1 MAGPD
6 GYWQKTGA
14 GVRQQLKDSW
24 IQYVNGPLTVN
35 LLQDFLLN
43 IFFGRTD
50 EANRGITLMTGQLG
64 SLLFHNALAAVAN
77 GFLTV
82 DSNVHP

>member
-1 MAGPD
+1 MEWALVYGEKSTLKGPD
-6 GYWQKTGA
+6 GYWQKTGP

-24 IQYVNGPLTVN
+24 IQYLNGPITVN

-50 EANRGITLMTGQLG
+50 EANRGITMINYPLSRVIVIL
-64 SLLFHNALAAVAN
+64 H
-77 GFLTV
+77 
-82 DSNVHP
+82 